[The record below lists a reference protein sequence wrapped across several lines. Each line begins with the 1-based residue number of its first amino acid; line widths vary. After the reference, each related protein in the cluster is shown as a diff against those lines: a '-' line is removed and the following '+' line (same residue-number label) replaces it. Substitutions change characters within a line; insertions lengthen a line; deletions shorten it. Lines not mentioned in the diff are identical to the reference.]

1 METKNNKNSPLTKAL
16 VATALVLAA
25 ALIAV
30 TLLGLPSLL
39 EGTPAPTQPPT
50 EAPTEPPTEPEPTLP
65 PPEENPFGSL
75 DFQYEGRYLKLR
87 EGNSVTGID
96 VSHWQK
102 LIDWEQVKESGVDFA
117 MIRLGYRGYE
127 QGGLNV
133 DTYATANLDGA
144 IAAGLDVGV
153 YFFSQAITPEEAEE
167 EAYFVLEQL
176 EPYREHITMPVV
188 FDWEH
193 VSSANARTADMRDPD
208 ILTDCTL
215 AFLQT
220 IEASG
225 YRTMVYFNRT
235 QSWKY
240 LNLEEVKDYEFWL
253 AAYTQR
259 MNFPYKI
266 QMWQYTNKGEVPG
279 VTGECDINIYF
290 PDGPITPDT

>member
-1 METKNNKNSPLTKAL
+1 METKNPQNSPLTKGLITAALVLVVAL
-16 VATALVLAA
+16 VA
-25 ALIAV
+25 LI
-30 TLLGLPSLL
+30 LMCMPSLAG
-39 EGTPAPTQPPT
+39 EIAPEPTQMST
-50 EAPTEPPTEPEPTLP
+50 EAPTEPPTEPVPTLP
-65 PPEENPFGSL
+65 PPEENPFDYL

-87 EGNSVTGID
+87 DGVSVTGID

-102 LIDWEQVKESGVDFA
+102 EIDWEQVKASGVDFA

-133 DTYATANLDGA
+133 DSYAIANLDGA

-176 EPYREHITMPVV
+176 EPYKDYITMPVV

-193 VSSANARTADMRDPD
+193 VSNANARTANMRDPD
-208 ILTDCTL
+208 MLTDCTL

-240 LNLEEVKDYEFWL
+240 LNLEELKDYEFWL

-266 QMWQYTNKGEVPG
+266 QMWQYTDSGKVPG
-279 VTGECDINIYF
+279 VVGNCDINIYF
-290 PDGPITPDT
+290 PETPDT